1 MTPMQLRVLCAA
13 LGFTAVVMQGGKL
26 PKQEG
31 ARRASEFAGLIEEY
45 CRVAV
50 PEALEQNGHKEMQ
63 VVGVIN
69 TEPEGKFGPAE
80 RMATAIVE
88 IYREQGGC
96 LPQDLLARG
105 FTNEEIVRH
114 WPMAYA
120 LAKVEL
126 NIMDS

>member
-1 MTPMQLRVLCAA
+1 MTRIDLRVLCAA
-13 LGFTAVVMQGGKL
+13 LGFTAVVMQGGRI
-26 PKQEG
+26 PRQEG

-45 CRVAV
+45 CRITV
-50 PEALEQNGHKEMQ
+50 PEAFEHREEDMQ
-63 VVGVIN
+63 VVDLIS

-96 LPQDLLARG
+96 LPQDLLTKG
-105 FTNEEIVRH
+105 FTNDEIVRH
-114 WPMAYA
+114 WPMAHA
-120 LAKVEL
+120 LAKIEL